1 MDPPGLGGCVG
12 FLPRSAAVKP
22 GRVTIVLAL
31 PLLTAA
37 LVGLTARSQ
46 LPLVARLD

>member
-1 MDPPGLGGCVG
+1 LV
-12 FLPRSAAVKP
+12 A
-22 GRVTIVLAL
+22 TIVLAL

-37 LVGLTARSQ
+37 VVGLSARSR

>member
-1 MDPPGLGGCVG
+1 MSGTETGP
-12 FLPRSAAVKP
+12 FLDIPWLLVAA
-22 GRVTIVLAL
+22 IVLAL

-37 LVGLTARSQ
+37 VVGLSARSR